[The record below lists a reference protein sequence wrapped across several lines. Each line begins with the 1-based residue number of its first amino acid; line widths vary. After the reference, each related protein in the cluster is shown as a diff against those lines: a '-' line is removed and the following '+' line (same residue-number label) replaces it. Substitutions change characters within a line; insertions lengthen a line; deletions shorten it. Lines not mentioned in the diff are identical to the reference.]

1 MRCGVSLRLASL
13 LGLVLLAGCSG
24 SGTGKDRVVNVEG
37 DDAEMNAA
45 MATARSKL
53 PEFWQRFDNPVP
65 NESIFAIKVKVTD
78 PNGTEHF
85 WASELHKKDGKIFG
99 AIDNDPNIVK
109 SVSLGQVI
117 EIPEADI
124 SDWTYTRDKKMHG
137 NYTLRVLL
145 KTLPVAQ
152 ADELKK
158 MLAEP

>member
-1 MRCGVSLRLASL
+1 M
-13 LGLVLLAGCSG
+13 
-24 SGTGKDRVVNVEG
+24 
-37 DDAEMNAA
+37 
-45 MATARSKL
+45 
-53 PEFWQRFDNPVP
+53 
-65 NESIFAIKVKVTD
+65 
-78 PNGTEHF
+78 
-85 WASELHKKDGKIFG
+85 
-99 AIDNDPNIVK
+99 
-109 SVSLGQVI
+109 SLGQVI